1 MKSWQE
7 RFDEFVARK
16 QQEAETAMLPP
27 YVTETEN
34 RDAGL
39 LAIGN
44 AWSRL
49 LFDGDFYLSRPPD
62 PGRAACNLV
71 FVQSKDGNTG
81 AKNPSTLGG
90 GNTDKHL
97 IYEGLSR
104 VAADA
109 VLAGAETIRRGEI
122 ILSVWHPEL
131 VRLRESIGKP
141 RHPVQIVATLQGM
154 DLEHGLLFNLP
165 QIRVILIT
173 VASCARLMGDRV
185 AERPWITPLVMD
197 KPEDLPHAFEQLR
210 ELGITHVSAIGGRK
224 IAAQLVDARLVQ
236 DVYLTTSPRP
246 GGEPDTPMYPG
257 SLKGAVVVRKWGTDG
272 ESGVTFEH
280 IKLSAIW
287 PLPSA

>member
-1 MKSWQE
+1 MAPMKDWQA
-7 RFDEFVARK
+7 RFDKLVTRK
-16 QQEAETAMLPP
+16 RQEAEAATLPP
-27 YVTETEN
+27 YVTEAEH
-34 RDAGL
+34 RDTGL

-44 AWSRL
+44 AWSKR

-90 GNTDKHL
+90 GDTDKHL

-173 VASCARLMGDRV
+173 VGSCARLMRDRV
-185 AERPWITPLVMD
+185 AERPWISPLVMD
-197 KPEDLPHAFEQLR
+197 RPEDLPRAFEQLR
-210 ELGITHVSAIGGRK
+210 ELGIMQVSAIGGRK
-224 IAAQLVDARLVQ
+224 IAAQLIDARLVQ
-236 DVYLTTSPRP
+236 DVYLTTSPRA

-257 SLKGAVVVRKWGTDG
+257 SLKGAVVVRKRGTDG

-280 IKLSAIW
+280 IRLSSI
-287 PLPSA
+287 

>member
-1 MKSWQE
+1 MKSWQD
-7 RFDEFVARK
+7 RFDEFVSRK
-16 QQEAETAMLPP
+16 QQEAEAATLPP
-27 YVTETEN
+27 YVTEAEH
-34 RDAGL
+34 RDDGL

-44 AWSRL
+44 AWSKL

-62 PGRAACNLV
+62 TGCAACNLV

-81 AKNPSTLGG
+81 AKDPSTLGG
-90 GNTDKHL
+90 GDTDKHL

-104 VAADA
+104 VAADG

-165 QIRVILIT
+165 HIRVILIT
-173 VASCARLMGDRV
+173 VGSCASLMRDRV

-197 KPEDLPHAFEQLR
+197 KPEDLPRAFEQLR

-224 IAAQLVDARLVQ
+224 IAAQLIDSRLVQ
-236 DVYLTTSPRP
+236 DVYLTTSPRA
-246 GGEPDTPMYPG
+246 GGEPNTPMYPG
-257 SLKGAVVVRKWGTDG
+257 ALKGAVVVRKRGTDA
-272 ESGVTFEH
+272 ESGVAFEH
-280 IKLSAIW
+280 IRLISI
-287 PLPSA
+287 

>member
-1 MKSWQE
+1 MAPMKNWQE
-7 RFDEFVARK
+7 KFDELVTRK
-16 QQEAETAMLPP
+16 RQEAEAATLPP
-27 YVTETEN
+27 YVTEAEH

-44 AWSRL
+44 AWSKR
-49 LFDGDFYLSRPPD
+49 LFDGDFYLSPPPD

-81 AKNPSTLGG
+81 AKNPSALGG
-90 GNTDKHL
+90 GDTDKHL

-165 QIRVILIT
+165 QIRVVLIT
-173 VASCARLMGDRV
+173 VGSCARLMRDRV
-185 AERPWITPLVMD
+185 AERPWISPLVMD
-197 KPEDLPHAFEQLR
+197 RPEDLPRAFEQLR
-210 ELGITHVSAIGGRK
+210 ELGIIHVSAIGGRK
-224 IAAQLVDARLVQ
+224 IAAQLIDARLVQ
-236 DVYLTTSPRP
+236 DVYLTTSPRA

-257 SLKGAVVVRKWGTDG
+257 SLKGAVVVRKRGTDG

-280 IKLSAIW
+280 IRLSSI
-287 PLPSA
+287 

>member
-7 RFDEFVARK
+7 RFEEFVTRK
-16 QQEAETAMLPP
+16 QQEAEAATLPP
-27 YVTETEN
+27 YVTEAEH

-44 AWSRL
+44 AWSKL
-49 LFDGDFYLSRPPD
+49 LFDGDFYLSRPPTS
-62 PGRAACNLV
+62 RAACNLV

-90 GNTDKHL
+90 GDTDKHL

-109 VLAGAETIRRGEI
+109 VLAGAETIRRGDF

-141 RHPVQIVATLQGM
+141 RHPVQIVATLRGI

-165 QIRVILIT
+165 EIPVILIT
-173 VASCARLMGDRV
+173 VGSCARLMRDRT
-185 AERPWITPLVMD
+185 AARPWITPLVMD
-197 KPEDLPHAFEQLR
+197 KPEDLPRAFEQLR

-224 IAAQLVDARLVQ
+224 IAAQLIDAGLVQ
-236 DVYLTTSPRP
+236 DVYLTTSPRA
-246 GGEPDTPMYPG
+246 GGEPNTPMYPG
-257 SLKGAVVVRKWGTDG
+257 SLKGAVVVRKRGTDG

-280 IKLSAIW
+280 IRLISI
-287 PLPSA
+287 